1 MWRVFFANHRSW
13 VVGVGTFL
21 LLLALACSRSQSEP
35 LRLAPGDHEFGLQH
49 QGRDRHYLVH
59 VPPQVREALPLP
71 VVLNFHG
78 GGSNAAAQK
87 DYSGM
92 DRTADQEG
100 FLVVYPDGSGP
111 RTSRFLTWNA
121 GRCCGYAMEQDI
133 DDVGFVL
140 ALLDDLARRTPVD
153 RSRIYATGLSN
164 GAMMAYRMAVDAAD
178 HIAAIA
184 PVAGAMGVE
193 GGTPARPIP
202 VLHIHSVD
210 DPRALYEGG
219 EGPPFPWTDR
229 TVVHK
234 PVEEAIR
241 EWVEFDGCPTQPT
254 IEATIVAEEGRADA
268 GHTATRYRYASCEG
282 SAEVVFWQLTGAG
295 HVWPAGQQD
304 HLEQILGRS
313 TQVIDANEVIWSF
326 FSKHALGEAANPTP

>member
-1 MWRVFFANHRSW
+1 VSFANHHRGA
-13 VVGVGTFL
+13 VGIGTFL
-21 LLLALACSRSQSEP
+21 LLLALACSRSRPEP
-35 LRLAPGDHEFGLQH
+35 IRLAPGDHDLVLQH
-49 QGRDRHYLVH
+49 QGRERGYLVH
-59 VPPQVREALPLP
+59 VPPQARDALALP

-78 GGSNAAAQK
+78 GGSNAAAQR
-87 DYSGM
+87 DYSLM

-100 FLVVYPDGSGP
+100 FLAVYPDGSGP
-111 RTSRFLTWNA
+111 RSSRILTWNA

-164 GAMMAYRMAVDAAD
+164 GAMMAYRLAVDAAE
-178 HIAAIA
+178 HVAAIA

-193 GGTPARPIP
+193 GGTPARAIP

-219 EGPPFPWTDR
+219 EGPPFPWTNR

-234 PVEEAIR
+234 AVEEAIR
-241 EWVEFDGCPTQPT
+241 EWVEFNGCPTQPT
-254 IEATIVAEEGRADA
+254 IETTIVAEEGRPDA
-268 GHTATRYRYASCEG
+268 GHTATGHRYAPCEG
-282 SAEVVFWQLTGAG
+282 GADVVFWQLTGAG
-295 HVWPAGQQD
+295 HVWPGGRQD
-304 HLEQILGRS
+304 HLKQILGPS

-326 FSKHALGEAANPTP
+326 FSKHALEAGSPTTP